1 MKRAI
6 LAGLAVGA
14 MVAACGTASAATLS
28 ILAKGNGTTSGGEFK
43 VDVTGDNVV
52 DFVTF
57 CIELDEYITV
67 PGGPYN
73 YTASQSALLG
83 GNNTDAGDPL
93 SRASA
98 WIYDQYVAGTLG
110 SSLTGTAATTYAG
123 LSASGKADAVQNAL
137 WYLEEEIVTA
147 NFLSNWAES
156 NVAIRSVPNGG
167 VIGVNVLNL
176 TSSSGNHQSLLRVP
190 DGGMALGMLGVGLL
204 AVGALRRRVS

>member
-1 MKRAI
+1 MKRTI

-28 ILAKGNGTTSGGEFK
+28 ILGKGNGSTSGGEFK
-43 VDVTGDNVV
+43 VDVTGDNVS

-57 CIELDEYITV
+57 CIELDEFINV

-73 YTASQSALLG
+73 YTASQSAELG
-83 GNNTDAGDPL
+83 GNNTNSGDPL
-93 SRASA
+93 SKASA
-98 WIYDQYVAGTLG
+98 WIFAEYTAGTIG
-110 SSLTGTAATTYAG
+110 ANLTGAAATTWAG
-123 LSASGKADAVQNAL
+123 LNATGKADAVQNAL
-137 WYLEEEIVTA
+137 WYLEEEIATA
-147 NFLSNWAES
+147 NFLSTWAES
-156 NVAIRSVPNGG
+156 NVAARTVANGG

-176 TSSSGNHQSLLRVP
+176 TSSAGNHQSLLRVP